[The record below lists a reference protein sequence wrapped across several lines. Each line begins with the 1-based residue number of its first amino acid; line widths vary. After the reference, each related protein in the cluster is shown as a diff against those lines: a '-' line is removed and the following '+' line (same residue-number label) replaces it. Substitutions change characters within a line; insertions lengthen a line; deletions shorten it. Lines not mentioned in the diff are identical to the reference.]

1 MRFVQMAEVSQSP
14 RKMSLKSQITEDMK
28 TAMRAQDKARLAV
41 IRLILAAIKQKE
53 VDERIELT
61 DAHILSIFEK
71 MIKQRRESI
80 EHYQKAARQEL
91 VDQETF
97 EINLIQ
103 AYMPKQLSE
112 NEIETLINKVIVEI
126 QAKTMQDM
134 GKLMGVLKP
143 ELMGKADMNLV
154 SKKIKEK
161 LGG

>member
-1 MRFVQMAEVSQSP
+1 
-14 RKMSLKSQITEDMK
+14 MSLKLQITEEMK
-28 TAMRAQDKARLAV
+28 TAMRAQDKTRLTV

-80 EHYQKAARQEL
+80 EHFEKAGRQEL
-91 VDQETF
+91 VDQENF

-103 AYMPKQLSE
+103 TYMPKQLSE
-112 NEIETLINKVIVEI
+112 EEIESLIAKAVLDT
-126 QAKTMQDM
+126 QAKSMQDM
-134 GKLMGVLKP
+134 GKLMAVLKP
-143 ELMGKADMNLV
+143 ELTGKADMNLV

-161 LGG
+161 LSS

>member
-1 MRFVQMAEVSQSP
+1 MAEVSQSP